1 MPEET
6 YLCTSHLI
14 MKKILWLLGFCFTSL
29 LHGQGYHLGLRI
41 GLNYSMLEG
50 PLEENAS
57 FGTAPGFHIGPVFSY
72 AFSDIMGLRGEVIFS
87 QKGSKF
93 DYSGPSYFTIRK
105 NNDFIT
111 TNGNRTMKSVINN
124 NYLDIPL
131 MFYTLLF
138 ERVDVSVGGYASI
151 LVGSTGRGDLVY
163 SGKRDNSNA
172 PVGPIKFLLD
182 QNFFKDR
189 AGTTSSSVTQTIR
202 LEGDQIVLPERLGG
216 YYEYRTKPDGN
227 KYNSLDYGLAGAIHY
242 RLCRGLYAG
251 VRYQWGIAD
260 ISNDTFEV
268 SYKTLSPTKEFIL
281 VPAKQQHR
289 GLQVSLMLQ
298 L

>member
-1 MPEET
+1 
-6 YLCTSHLI
+6 
-14 MKKILWLLGFCFTSL
+14 MKIIFSLLTLCFTSIAY
-29 LHGQGYHLGLRI
+29 GQEYHLGLRI
-41 GLNYSMLEG
+41 GLNYSQFDG
-50 PLEENAS
+50 TLEENAS
-57 FGTAPGFHIGPVFSY
+57 FGTSPGFHIGPVFSY
-72 AFSDIMGLRGEVIFS
+72 AFSDIMGLRGELIFS

-93 DYSGPSYFTIRK
+93 DYSGPSYFTIKK

-111 TNGNRTMKSVINN
+111 TNGTRTMKSVINN
-124 NYLDIPL
+124 NYIDIPL

-138 ERVDVSVGGYASI
+138 ERIDLSVGGYASI

-189 AGTTSSSVTQTIR
+189 AGSVSSTITQTIR

-216 YYEYRTKPDGN
+216 YYEYRTKPDGH
-227 KYNSLDYGLAGAIHY
+227 KYNSLDYGLTGALHY
-242 RLCRGLYAG
+242 RLSRGLYAG
-251 VRYQWGIAD
+251 VRYQWGLSD
-260 ISNDTFEV
+260 VSNNDFEV
-268 SYKTLSPTKEFIL
+268 SYKTLSPSKEFIL
-281 VPAKQQHR
+281 IPAKHQHR
-289 GLQVSLMLQ
+289 GLQFSILLQ